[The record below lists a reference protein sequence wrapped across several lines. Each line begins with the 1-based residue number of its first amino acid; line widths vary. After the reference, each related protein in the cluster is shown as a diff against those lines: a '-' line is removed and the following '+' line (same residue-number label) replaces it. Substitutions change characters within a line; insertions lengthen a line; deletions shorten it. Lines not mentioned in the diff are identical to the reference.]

1 LAKAWPALLIRAGAP
16 DDADPS
22 TGLGAHPSIG
32 ESLAAVLDD
41 YSPAAIEDLTDIPIP
56 AGGLWDPTFPPIP
69 EPPPSPIHWRVF
81 FHNEFDRQSA
91 AAALAAAFPRL
102 TVTGIDIEGEDW
114 AARSQRELTA
124 VRAGNFLVAPPWDL
138 PTLVD
143 ADVTVV
149 VIEPSMGFGT
159 GHHQTTRLCLRLMSK
174 VEFKDRDVLDLG
186 TGSGVLGMAAAL
198 RGARSVRAVDVDAD
212 AIASAEASARL
223 NPPLPNLRFQIA
235 DFRTTDLDNADIV
248 VANLTGGMLTSAAGS
263 IERLV
268 RQGGQ
273 LIVSGFDRNEAPAVR
288 EAFAGFAEDS
298 ELGEDEWVALS
309 LRRQQPTSQRT

>member
-1 LAKAWPALLIRAGAP
+1 MGKAWPALEIRAGAF
-16 DDADPS
+16 DDANE
-22 TGLGAHPSIG
+22 SI
-32 ESLAAVLDD
+32 AAAILDD
-41 YSPAAIEDLTDIPIP
+41 YSPAAIEDLAQVPLP
-56 AGGLWDPTFPPIP
+56 ADGLWDPTFPPIP
-69 EPPPSPIHWRVF
+69 EPPPAPIHWRVF
-81 FHNEFDRQSA
+81 FHNDADRQSA
-91 AAALAAAFPRL
+91 ASAVASAFPNL
-102 TVTGIDIEGEDW
+102 TLTQVDIEDEDW

-174 VEFKDRDVLDLG
+174 LEFKDRDVLDLG

-223 NPPLPNLRFQIA
+223 NPPMRNLRFQIA
-235 DFRTTDLDNADIV
+235 DFRTMQLEDADVV
-248 VANLTGGMLTSAAGS
+248 VANLTGGMLTSAARS
-263 IERLV
+263 IEALV
-268 RQGGQ
+268 RPGGQ
-273 LIVSGFDRNEAPAVR
+273 LIVSGFDRAEADGVR
-288 EAFAGFAEDS
+288 AAFAACDEVERLSED
-298 ELGEDEWVALS
+298 DWIALS
-309 LRRQQPTSQRT
+309 FRRP

>member
-1 LAKAWPALLIRAGAP
+1 MTRNVSRPL
-16 DDADPS
+16 
-22 TGLGAHPSIG
+22 
-32 ESLAAVLDD
+32 
-41 YSPAAIEDLTDIPIP
+41 
-56 AGGLWDPTFPPIP
+56 
-69 EPPPSPIHWRVF
+69 PPSPR
-81 FHNEFDRQSA
+81 
-91 AAALAAAFPRL
+91 AFPRL
-102 TVTGIDIEGEDW
+102 TLTEVDIEDEDW

-143 ADVTVV
+143 TDVTVV

-159 GHHQTTRLCLRLMSK
+159 GHHQTTRLCLRLMST

-212 AIASAEASARL
+212 AIASAEASASL

-235 DFRTTDLDNADIV
+235 DFRTTQLEDADVV
-248 VANLTGGMLTSAAGS
+248 VANLTGGMLTSAARS
-263 IERLV
+263 IEALV
-268 RQGGQ
+268 RPGGQ
-273 LIVSGFDRNEAPAVR
+273 LIVSGFDCNEAPDVR
-288 EAFAGFAEDS
+288 DAFIALAEVS
-298 ELGEDEWVALS
+298 RLEEDEWVALS